1 MSQRNKQVE
10 PTPSASA
17 TTLTDVSETTVSA
30 LAASNGSGPLIVR
43 ASTALEAFRH
53 NDYDAQYAMGEMV
66 DNSLESGAKN
76 VWIEYETESRRQP
89 NRNRDVSVV
98 HRMVVVDDGSGM
110 PPSVLTR
117 ALVLG
122 DSMRP
127 ADRRLGI
134 GKFGVGL
141 TMGGLAL
148 ARSIT
153 VFSRASADEPFFG
166 VTLDLD
172 EVRDNGRSNLTP
184 AVPMKPPPKYA
195 DRLAASAGTIVVL
208 DKCDRLQESTENDRL
223 LKADDVIKGMP
234 NFLGRTYRKFI
245 STGHE
250 IWFQGKRV
258 FLHDPLYL
266 MSPTMFDIPELDLKA
281 THIRTESID
290 VPIPGK
296 GDGSTAPVTITVS
309 LLPEEW
315 RKTQGSGGSADA
327 EKRQIPDNQGVSI
340 LRADREVLYSEVPFL
355 LGARGQAQYDY
366 KDRFWGCEIAF
377 PPELDEH
384 FEVRFIK
391 RGAQPKRELR
401 EQLRGILGPTIKSLR
416 AEISRHW
423 AKTAADKSSG
433 EGVFEEAEEVMNSVA
448 SSLPKS
454 RRKSVPVVAP
464 SESTPSETNGYP
476 DVVPPSLKVREPDLI
491 AKIADEA
498 ARASAPENAEQ
509 QAEVRDRTVQR
520 LVANL
525 FSIVPVDYP
534 ENFFFETE
542 HHLGKVIVKLNTR
555 HPFYREIFIP
565 LCGPLTA
572 GEEDATRIVD
582 PVKRRAR
589 IAIQLLI
596 MSYAQAESMF
606 EGDDTLFANIR
617 SQWGMSLGAAV
628 KRLSQFAGGLEHA
641 ADANQ

>member
-1 MSQRNKQVE
+1 VTQRNKQLE
-10 PTPSASA
+10 PTTNASA
-17 TTLTDVSETTVSA
+17 TTLTEISDTTFSA
-30 LAASNGSGPLIVR
+30 PATSNGSGPLIVR
-43 ASTALEAFRH
+43 AATALEAFRH
-53 NDYDAQYAMGEMV
+53 NEYDAQYAVGEMV

-76 VWIEYETESRRQP
+76 VWIEYETESRKQP
-89 NRNRDVSVV
+89 NRSKEVSVV

-110 PPSVLTR
+110 SPSVLTR

-127 ADRRLGI
+127 ADRRPGI

-184 AVPMKPPPKYA
+184 AAPMKPPPKYV
-195 DRLAASAGTIVVL
+195 DRLAASTGTIVVL

-223 LKADDVIKGMP
+223 VKADDVIKGMP

-245 STGHE
+245 ATGHH

-296 GDGSTAPVTITVS
+296 ADGSTAPVTITVS

-327 EKRQIPDNQGVSI
+327 ERRQIPDNQGVSI

-355 LGARGQAQYDY
+355 LGARGQAGY
-366 KDRFWGCEIAF
+366 KESDRWWGCEISF

-401 EQLRGILGPTIKSLR
+401 EQLRGILAPTIKSLR
-416 AEISRHW
+416 DEISRHW

-448 SSLPKS
+448 PSLPKS
-454 RRKSVPVVAP
+454 RRKTSPAETPIKTTGYDGVSAP
-464 SESTPSETNGYP
+464 NLE
-476 DVVPPSLKVREPDLI
+476 VREPDPI

-498 ARASAPENAEQ
+498 ARASAPENPEQ

-520 LVANL
+520 LEANL

-534 ENFFFETE
+534 ESFFFETE

-555 HPFYREIFIP
+555 HPFYREVFVP
-565 LCGPLTA
+565 LCGPLRA
-572 GEEDATRIVD
+572 GEDDAARVID
-582 PVKRRAR
+582 PAKRRAR

-628 KRLSQFAGGLEHA
+628 KRLSQFAGGIESA
-641 ADANQ
+641 IDGNQ